1 MANQVSSPPH
11 IVESDLIELFQIV
24 TFGSIVFRMD
34 GVGVDMLAIIVNT
47 RNNQK
52 TDQAAYL
59 YPMANVRS
67 NAHQ

>member
-1 MANQVSSPPH
+1 MH

-24 TFGSIVFRMD
+24 TLGSIVFRTD
-34 GVGVDMLAIIVNT
+34 GACADVHVITVNM

-59 YPMANVRS
+59 CPMANVRS
-67 NAHQ
+67 NACQ